1 MKNKRRIILIIAFI
15 ILFLHIAHDNMILNN
30 SYNYYLKAN
39 NLQDNKIN
47 YERFCVEN
55 NIINLD

>member
-15 ILFLHIAHDNMILNN
+15 ILLLHIAHDNMILNN

-39 NLQDNKIN
+39 NLQDNKTN
-47 YERFCVEN
+47 YERFCIEN